1 MDEVAWR
8 TAPGVTCPE
17 PRCMGEGTYEGV
29 GDVGSAFKCPKCG
42 AELECVRSETVVQWA
57 WRKKRC

>member
-1 MDEVAWR
+1 
-8 TAPGVTCPE
+8 
-17 PRCMGEGTYEGV
+17 MGEGTYEGV